1 MTNTELFDKVVKLA
15 KAVGVDIK
23 SLRESL
29 NNTSAPNTST
39 LATKEEVKELE
50 KKIAKASG
58 TPTIN
63 LSVEPNGDVYAD
75 IEYPNNPSPTPSPAP
90 ATRANATPASS
101 QDTIPYG
108 TTKTYLVNWGIAVAG
123 SPGTGRGYLE
133 WSPISGFGK
142 LHLDIKMTQ
151 NSGNGN
157 VIATLPAN
165 APVPSVLLE
174 TAVDASNNSIYVEPN
189 SRNIKGWGVT
199 GNNKRYIFDIIGFW
213 KELK

>member
-15 KAVGVDIK
+15 KAIGIDIK
-23 SLRESL
+23 SLKESSI
-29 NNTSAPNTST
+29 NTAN
-39 LATKEEVKELE
+39 LATKDEVKELE
-50 KKIAKASG
+50 KKVTSASG

-75 IEYPNNPSPTPSPAP
+75 IEYPNNPTPS
-90 ATRANATPASS
+90 TRANTTATPTPATSTT
-101 QDTIPYG
+101 QDAIPYG
-108 TTKTYLVNWGIAVAG
+108 TTKKYDVIWGIAVAG

-157 VIATLPAN
+157 VIATLPSN

-174 TAVDASNNSIYVEPN
+174 TAVDASNNSIYIEPN
-189 SRNIKGWGVT
+189 SRNIKGWGVV

>member
-15 KAVGVDIK
+15 KAIGIDIK
-23 SLRESL
+23 SLKESSI
-29 NNTSAPNTST
+29 NTAN
-39 LATKEEVKELE
+39 LATKDEVKELE
-50 KKIAKASG
+50 KKVTSASG

-75 IEYPNNPSPTPSPAP
+75 IEYPNNPSP
-90 ATRANATPASS
+90 ATRANTTATPTPATSTT
-101 QDTIPYG
+101 QDAIPYG
-108 TTKTYLVNWGIAVAG
+108 TTKKYDVIWGIAVAG

>member
-15 KAVGVDIK
+15 KAIGIDIK
-23 SLRESL
+23 SLKESSI
-29 NNTSAPNTST
+29 NTAN
-39 LATKEEVKELE
+39 LATKEEVKELD

-75 IEYPNNPSPTPSPAP
+75 IEYPNNPSP
-90 ATRANATPASS
+90 ATRANTTATPTPATSTT
-101 QDTIPYG
+101 QDAIPYG
-108 TTKTYLVNWGIAVAG
+108 TTKKYDVIWGIAVAG

>member
-1 MTNTELFDKVVKLA
+1 MTNKELFEKVVQLA
-15 KAVGVDIK
+15 KAVGLDIK
-23 SLRESL
+23 SLRESSI
-29 NNTSAPNTST
+29 NTSN
-39 LATKEEVKELE
+39 LATKEEVKELD

-75 IEYPNNPSPTPSPAP
+75 IEYPNNPTPS
-90 ATRANATPASS
+90 TRANTTATPTPATSTT
-101 QDTIPYG
+101 QDAIPYG
-108 TTKTYLVNWGIAVAG
+108 TTKRFEVIWGIAVAG

-189 SRNIKGWGVT
+189 SRNIKGLGVT

>member
-15 KAVGVDIK
+15 KAVGLDIK
-23 SLRESL
+23 SLRESSI
-29 NNTSAPNTST
+29 NTSN
-39 LATKEEVKELE
+39 LATKEEVKELD

-75 IEYPNNPSPTPSPAP
+75 IEYPNNPTPS
-90 ATRANATPASS
+90 TRANTTATPTPATSTT
-101 QDTIPYG
+101 QDAIPYG
-108 TTKTYLVNWGIAVAG
+108 TTKKYDVIWGSAQPGA
-123 SPGTGRGYLE
+123 PGTGRGYLE

-151 NSGNGN
+151 PSGNGGT
-157 VIATLPAN
+157 IATLPAN
-165 APVPSVLLE
+165 SPVPSVLLE

-189 SRNIKGWGVT
+189 SRNINGWGVT

-213 KELK
+213 KEVK

>member
-15 KAVGVDIK
+15 KAIGIDIK
-23 SLRESL
+23 SLKESSI
-29 NNTSAPNTST
+29 NTAN
-39 LATKEEVKELE
+39 LATKDEIKELE
-50 KKIAKASG
+50 KKVTSASG

-75 IEYPNNPSPTPSPAP
+75 IEYPNNPTPAP
-90 ATRANATPASS
+90 ATRANATSPTS

-108 TTKTYLVNWGIAVAG
+108 TTKRFEVIWGVAVAG
-123 SPGTGRGYLE
+123 SPGAGRGYLE

-151 NSGNGN
+151 NSGNGGT
-157 VIATLPAN
+157 IATLPAN

-174 TAVDASNNSIYVEPN
+174 TAVDASNASIYVEPN
-189 SRNIKGWGVT
+189 SRNIKGWGVV

>member
-15 KAVGVDIK
+15 KAIGIDIK
-23 SLRESL
+23 SLKESSI
-29 NNTSAPNTST
+29 NTAN
-39 LATKEEVKELE
+39 LATKDEVKELE
-50 KKIAKASG
+50 KKVTSASG

-75 IEYPNNPSPTPSPAP
+75 IEYPNNPAPSPTP

-213 KELK
+213 KEVK

>member
-15 KAVGVDIK
+15 KAIGIDIK
-23 SLRESL
+23 SLKESSI
-29 NNTSAPNTST
+29 NTSN

-50 KKIAKASG
+50 KKVTSASG

-75 IEYPNNPSPTPSPAP
+75 IEYPNNPSPATRTNTPTTTPTP
-90 ATRANATPASS
+90 ATSTT
-101 QDTIPYG
+101 QDAIPYG
-108 TTKTYLVNWGIAVAG
+108 TTKTYLVNWGIAIAG
-123 SPGTGRGYLE
+123 SPGNGRGYLE

-151 NSGNGN
+151 PSGNGST
-157 VIATLPAN
+157 IATLPAN
-165 APVPSVLLE
+165 SPVPSVLLE
-174 TAVDASNNSIYVEPN
+174 TAVDSATNASIYVEPN

-213 KELK
+213 KDVK

>member
-1 MTNTELFDKVVKLA
+1 MTNKELFEKVVQLA
-15 KAVGVDIK
+15 KAVGLDIK
-23 SLRESL
+23 SLRESSI
-29 NNTSAPNTST
+29 NTSN
-39 LATKEEVKELE
+39 LATKEEVKELD

-75 IEYPNNPSPTPSPAP
+75 IEYPNNPTPS
-90 ATRANATPASS
+90 TRANTTATPATSTTT
-101 QDTIPYG
+101 QDAIPYG
-108 TTKTYLVNWGIAVAG
+108 TTKKYDVIWGIAVAG
-123 SPGTGRGYLE
+123 SPGPGRGYLE

-165 APVPSVLLE
+165 APVPSALLE

>member
-15 KAVGVDIK
+15 KAIGIDIK
-23 SLRESL
+23 SLKESTI
-29 NNTSAPNTST
+29 NTSN

-50 KKIAKASG
+50 KKVTSASG

-75 IEYPNNPSPTPSPAP
+75 IEYPNNPSPSPSPAP
-90 ATRANATPASS
+90 APRANATSPTS

-108 TTKTYLVNWGIAVAG
+108 TTKTYIVNWGIAVAG
-123 SPGTGRGYLE
+123 SPGAGRGYLE

-151 NSGNGN
+151 NSGNGGI
-157 VIATLPAN
+157 IATLPAN
-165 APVPSVLLE
+165 SPVPSVLLE

-213 KELK
+213 KEVK

>member
-63 LSVEPNGDVYAD
+63 LSVEPNGDVFAD
-75 IEYPNNPSPTPSPAP
+75 IEYPNNPTPTPSPAP
-90 ATRANATPASS
+90 TPSTN
-101 QDTIPYG
+101 TIDYG
-108 TTKTYLVNWGIAVAG
+108 TTKRFEVIWGVAVAG
-123 SPGTGRGYLE
+123 SPGAGRGYLE

-151 NSGNGN
+151 NSGNGGI
-157 VIATLPAN
+157 IATLPAN

-199 GNNKRYIFDIIGFW
+199 GNNKRYILDIIGFW